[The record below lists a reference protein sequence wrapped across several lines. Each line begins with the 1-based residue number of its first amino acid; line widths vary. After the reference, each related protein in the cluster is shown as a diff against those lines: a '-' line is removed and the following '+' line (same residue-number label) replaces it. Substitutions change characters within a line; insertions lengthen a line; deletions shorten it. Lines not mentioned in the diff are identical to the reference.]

1 MPVTKADLEKKLE
14 ELQQRLTDTQKPH
27 RNSQKASE
35 ALLHAKKARVQVA
48 EKDVEELRL
57 LADKLCMR
65 WRSTMPRTQ

>member
-1 MPVTKADLEKKLE
+1 MPVTKADLEK
-14 ELQQRLTDTQKPH
+14 ELLTDTQEAH
-27 RNSQKASE
+27 RNSQMAAE

-65 WRSTMPRTQ
+65 